1 MPRLLARWRALAADE
16 RGLLLGLMA
25 GLPVI
30 AALLRLLGVMR
41 TMRLLERTSGGAAP
55 RRADPFEVSDA
66 RRAAQLTA
74 LAGRRGL
81 IAATCLRQALLLY
94 WLLRRRGFA
103 PELKLGVRND
113 GDAFAA
119 HAWIE
124 LQGMALGEGEAAY
137 LPFAAIGPRGQTQRS
152 ACP

>member
-1 MPRLLARWRALAADE
+1 MLRLFARWRALAARE
-16 RGLLLGLMA
+16 RCLLLGLMA

-30 AALLRLLGVMR
+30 AAMLRLLGVMR
-41 TMRLLERTSGGAAP
+41 TTRLLDRTSEGVAP
-55 RRADPFEVSDA
+55 RRADPFELNDA
-66 RRAAQLTA
+66 RRVAQLTA

-81 IAATCLRQALLLY
+81 IAATCLRQALLVY

-113 GDAFAA
+113 ADAFVA

-124 LQGMALGEGEAAY
+124 LQGMTLGEGEAAY
-137 LPFAAIGPRGQTQRS
+137 VPFVAFGPRGPTQRA